1 MPIITRPH
9 LHSNA
14 PASPLL
20 RARISI
26 LRPLVSVSVQVC
38 PDTDR
43 TLTLGLTLSPVGQ
56 RPAVSCWPPVG
67 GGRALRARSGRP
79 SAGRC
84 CGPPVAARLATLAR
98 VAAPRP
104 QDGLPEGLAM
114 RARPSLAARELA
126 MRWRGRRGAARWP
139 LRQIKAHPARFS
151 AWMGQRYPQGL
162 KMRSEGFKTPH
173 GSRRERVSHEVAG

>member
-1 MPIITRPH
+1 MSLFKCHSYAPACPLQRARMSTPTRPH

-14 PASPLL
+14 PACPFL

-26 LRPLVSVSVQVC
+26 LRPIVSVSVQVC

-56 RPAVSCWPPVG
+56 RPAVSCSPPVG

-84 CGPPVAARLATLAR
+84 CGPPVAARLAALAR
-98 VAAPRP
+98 VAAARP
-104 QDGLPEGLAM
+104 QRGLPEGLAGQ
-114 RARPSLAARELA
+114 ARPSLAAGGLA
-126 MRWRGRRGAARWP
+126 MRWRGRGGAARCP
-139 LRQIKAHPARFS
+139 AKANKSPSS
-151 AWMGQRYPQGL
+151 AFQRLDGPMVPTG
-162 KMRSEGFKTPH
+162 P
-173 GSRRERVSHEVAG
+173 